1 MTRATLRK
9 DLQKL
14 GLVPP
19 YISESLFLRGDF
31 WDKSYECW
39 QPDIYDDLEYN
50 LILATPQG
58 IVKVKSIDFDFEEEK
73 IEP

>member
-1 MTRATLRK
+1 MGKEFSLEENLRK
-9 DLQKL
+9 GAIQPRPEGL
-14 GLVPP
+14 G
-19 YISESLFLRGDF
+19 FLASK
-31 WDKSYECW
+31 DKSYECW

-73 IEP
+73 IES